1 MKTEVKE
8 TFVFGRKSK
17 TSRLLVSDVY
27 GIQTHLADDL
37 TVRLKVKPVP
47 LDQPCLLFFSIND
60 NELYSLF

>member
-1 MKTEVKE
+1 M
-8 TFVFGRKSK
+8 FGRKSK

-27 GIQTHLADDL
+27 GFQTHLADDL